1 MEGNTRKMQLNYQ
14 EIANPFYRKKK
25 YDSKIT
31 NISFYHNLVVVK
43 KGINNKESN
52 IVENNSYEKKRHQQR
67 IFVKGKRIR
76 YFIKYLVI
84 YRAYTIVLYLFN
96 TLKKVI
102 LFRF

>member
-1 MEGNTRKMQLNYQ
+1 MRILFIE
-14 EIANPFYRKKK
+14 KKK

-43 KGINNKESN
+43 KGVNNKESN
-52 IVENNSYEKKRHQQR
+52 IVEDNSYEKKRYQQR

-84 YRAYTIVLYLFN
+84 YRIYTVILYLFN
-96 TLKKVI
+96 VLKKVI